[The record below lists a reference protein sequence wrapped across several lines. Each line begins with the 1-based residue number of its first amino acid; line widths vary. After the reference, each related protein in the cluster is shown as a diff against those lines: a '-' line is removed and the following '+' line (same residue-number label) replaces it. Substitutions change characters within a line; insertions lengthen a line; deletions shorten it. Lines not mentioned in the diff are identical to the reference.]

1 MLDYLAPNYSG
12 RLLYLNDFELSVH
25 GEKKWRFISRYIILV
40 DDCLWSQAL
49 SKTTV
54 VVPCLLDNT
63 VQFWKGKTA
72 QSKSLTNIRTPTKHS
87 DICQKLHPSTERLQ
101 KKSCKD
107 FSVGQQHLEHP
118 QSSFAYSTHTKLSTA
133 LTSSGWTNLM
143 YSKYQTWCIS
153 RYTFCGRYHFN
164 MRRKK
169 NDAPSAISFLKSSWS
184 NQVPICRHHRTNSI
198 IAGFVR
204 THLAYTYWWLDTTT
218 SFKMPCMAQTLGCLT
233 DDWLAKPFEHMS
245 IR

>member
-12 RLLYLNDFELSVH
+12 RLLYLNDFNLSVH

-40 DDCLWSQAL
+40 DDRLWSQTL

-87 DICQKLHPSTERLQ
+87 DMCQSCTRLQ
-101 KKSCKD
+101 KDFKRRVAKTFLLASKTWKIHNLLLHTPHTASYLQHWHQVGELISCILSIRLRA
-107 FSVGQQHLEHP
+107 FLH
-118 QSSFAYSTHTKLSTA
+118 THFVA
-133 LTSSGWTNLM
+133 G
-143 YSKYQTWCIS
+143 II
-153 RYTFCGRYHFN
+153 FD

-169 NDAPSAISFLKSSWS
+169 NNA
-184 NQVPICRHHRTNSI
+184 PICYI
-198 IAGFVR
+198 ISKI
-204 THLAYTYWWLDTTT
+204 LL
-218 SFKMPCMAQTLGCLT
+218 K
-233 DDWLAKPFEHMS
+233 
-245 IR
+245 